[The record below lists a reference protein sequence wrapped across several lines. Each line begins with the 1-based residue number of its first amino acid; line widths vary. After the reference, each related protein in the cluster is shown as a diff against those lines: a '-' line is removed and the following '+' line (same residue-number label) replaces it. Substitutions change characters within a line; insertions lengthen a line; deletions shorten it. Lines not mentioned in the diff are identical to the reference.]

1 MLTISKIL
9 LGLLFLVLAAGM
21 PLACASTNE
30 DSGKEVKVGG
40 DNGVVVD
47 HSPSGTTVKVGGDHG
62 VVVDHSHD
70 HD

>member
-1 MLTISKIL
+1 MLKIGRIS
-9 LGLLFLVLAAGM
+9 LGLLLLVLAAGM

-30 DSGKEVKVGG
+30 GSGRDVEVGG
-40 DNGVVVD
+40 HNGVVVD

-70 HD
+70 

>member
-1 MLTISKIL
+1 MLTIGKIS
-9 LGLLFLVLAAGM
+9 LGLLLPVLAAVM
-21 PLACASTNE
+21 PLGCLNTNE
-30 DSGKEVKVGG
+30 SPGKDVKVGG

-70 HD
+70 